1 MHSSSLP
8 EPSPSQIHGRL
19 LYKCCLSSC
28 FGEVDLWNSQGPPAK
43 APKLFRSQPNSSS
56 KKKLFQVYV
65 SAEER
70 VWVDRKDF
78 PPEGFFFF
86 LFLSTQTILCRGL
99 SYCWLQIQILS
110 IYCSWLLCVVRKL
123 KFAAGPFILA
133 NHADIKSLKASEWP
147 LRGPHSALLFCG
159 HCSSC
164 VFSLCLLG
172 IKPLL
177 LPAPASDCHGSFCDP
192 RPTPTGSCSGA
203 ESCHQLELSSPRVT
217 GVCPASWGGGD
228 TYPHTRSWWLCEHRT
243 PFTSQRSAVPLV
255 PRKKDL
261 NNLV

>member
-86 LFLSTQTILCRGL
+86 PFLSTQTILCRGL

-147 LRGPHSALLFCG
+147 LRVLTQHFSSADIVLL
-159 HCSSC
+159 
-164 VFSLCLLG
+164 VFSACASWVLSPCCFQPQRQTVMGHFVIPDQHLQEAALVLSPATSWTCLLRG
-172 IKPLL
+172 GQVFVQLPGVEGTHTHIPGAGGCVSTALPPLARGL
-177 LPAPASDCHGSFCDP
+177 QSRWFPE
-192 RPTPTGSCSGA
+192 R
-203 ESCHQLELSSPRVT
+203 RI
-217 GVCPASWGGGD
+217 
-228 TYPHTRSWWLCEHRT
+228 
-243 PFTSQRSAVPLV
+243 
-255 PRKKDL
+255 
-261 NNLV
+261 

>member
-1 MHSSSLP
+1 M
-8 EPSPSQIHGRL
+8 
-19 LYKCCLSSC
+19 
-28 FGEVDLWNSQGPPAK
+28 
-43 APKLFRSQPNSSS
+43 
-56 KKKLFQVYV
+56 
-65 SAEER
+65 
-70 VWVDRKDF
+70 DRKDF
-78 PPEGFFFF
+78 PHEGFFFL

-99 SYCWLQIQILS
+99 SYCLLQIQILS

-159 HCSSC
+159 HCSSG
-164 VFSLCLLG
+164 VSSLCLLG

-177 LPAPASDCHGSFCDP
+177 LQPQCQTVMCHFAIPDQHLQEAALTLSPATSWTCLLRGRQVFVQLPGVEGTHTHIP
-192 RPTPTGSCSGA
+192 GA
-203 ESCHQLELSSPRVT
+203 GGCVSTALPSP
-217 GVCPASWGGGD
+217 
-228 TYPHTRSWWLCEHRT
+228 
-243 PFTSQRSAVPLV
+243 SQRSAVPLV